1 MNKEFLGQVFTPK
14 FIVDKMINLI
24 SVKNPKLILEPSSGS
39 GNFYN
44 ELIKK
49 YKNVI
54 GIEIDKNVAHKN
66 AIIKS
71 YFETTF
77 HPDVIIGNPP
87 YVDFKNIENKQE
99 LPKETLLI
107 HKPNLYL
114 YFLEKALKDL
124 KTDGELI
131 WIIPAAIFTTSSSN
145 KLNEIIFNNYSITHF
160 ELIPENIWETAS
172 VPTAIVKIIKTKNHK
187 NKINYF
193 LSNGKILFGKKPKL
207 PKDIVVKVGG
217 ASGFNSNLKEG
228 NIPFV
233 VSTTERTNELKSILY
248 EPEKWIR
255 AVPKPPKNFTYQ
267 IFVNCKTRNKKPFY
281 FLDFQKEK
289 EFINYD
295 ASVLCLFVNCNKK
308 ELNSIIK
315 KLNSINWEKMG
326 ILRDGRFHFTQSV
339 LAAII

>member
-24 SVKNPKLILEPSSGS
+24 SIKNPKLILEPSSGS

-44 ELIKK
+44 ELIEK
-49 YKNVI
+49 YKNVV
-54 GIEIDKNVAHKN
+54 GVEIDKNVAHKN
-66 AIIKS
+66 AIIDS
-71 YFETTF
+71 YFNTDF
-77 HPDVIIGNPP
+77 KPDVIIGNPP
-87 YVDFKNIENKQE
+87 YVDFKHIKNKQN
-99 LPKETLLI
+99 LPKETILI

-114 YFLEKALKDL
+114 YFLEKALNDL
-124 KTDGELI
+124 SEDGELI

-145 KLNEIIFNNYSITHF
+145 KLNEIIFKNYSITYF
-160 ELIPENIWETAS
+160 ELIPEDIWENAA

-187 NKINYF
+187 NKIEYF
-193 LSNGKILFGKKPKL
+193 FSNGKILFGKKPKL
-207 PKDIVVKVGG
+207 TKDIIVKVGG

-228 NIPFV
+228 NVPFV
-233 VSTTERTNELKSILY
+233 VSTTERTKELKNILY
-248 EPEKWIR
+248 EPKKWIR
-255 AVPKPPKNFTYQ
+255 PVPIPPKTFSYQ

-281 FLDFQKEK
+281 ILDFQKEN

-295 ASVLCLFVNCNKK
+295 ASVLCLFVNCNKE
-308 ELNSIIK
+308 ELNLIIK
-315 KLNSINWEKMG
+315 KLNSINWEEMG